1 MSAARPVLQPA
12 VHAELGGTRLLRTG
26 AVEGGGDTK
35 RIELGQIKRGFESQ
49 PQI

>member
-26 AVEGGGDTK
+26 AVEGGRYQEDRVGSNK
-35 RIELGQIKRGFESQ
+35 EGL
-49 PQI
+49 